1 MSGAPGPQALPHQ
14 KKGNRMTVVHRTCPR
29 TGHPARPE
37 RLALLAPLALAAALA
52 APSAGAATWVYVSN
66 ADSQDV
72 SVFELDR
79 SAGALKPVDTTAL
92 GGMAMPMAVSPDK
105 KVLYVAL
112 RSQPFRVVSLAIDPA
127 SGKLR
132 KLGEAPLADS
142 MANIDTDATGRW
154 LFAASYPGHK
164 ITVNSIGKDGAV
176 GAVQQLIP
184 TAPNA
189 HAIHA
194 DAANRHVLA
203 TSLGGDNLSA
213 WRFDAETGKLTANEP
228 ALTTVTPEKSGP
240 RHFVWDKAQRSL
252 YLLNELDA
260 SVHVMA
266 YDKERGT
273 LRSVQRTTTLPAGFA
288 GKPWAADL
296 HLSPDGR
303 TLYASERTSS
313 TLSSFRVDAATGQL
327 QPLGQ
332 VPTEKNPRGFA
343 VDSSGRFLIAA
354 GQDSHHVALHPIDP
368 ATGIPGAA
376 TRLPAGK
383 NPNWVEIVD
392 LP

>member
-1 MSGAPGPQALPHQ
+1 MSA
-14 KKGNRMTVVHRTCPR
+14 
-29 TGHPARPE
+29 PARTVCRPA
-37 RLALLAPLALAAALA
+37 RRFARLALAAVAALVSPGA
-52 APSAGAATWVYVSN
+52 WAATWVYVSN

-79 SAGALKPVDTTAL
+79 GGAALKPVDTVPV
-92 GGMAMPMAVSPDK
+92 GGMAMPLAVSPDK

-142 MANIDTDATGRW
+142 MANIATDATGRW

-189 HAIHA
+189 HAIRA
-194 DAANRHVLA
+194 DAANRHVFA
-203 TSLGGDNLSA
+203 TSLGGDNLSS
-213 WRFDAETGKLTANEP
+213 WRFDADSGRLTANDP
-228 ALTTVTPEKSGP
+228 ALIPVTPEKSGP
-240 RHFVWDKAQRSL
+240 RHFVWDQGERHMYVL
-252 YLLNELDA
+252 GELDA
-260 SVHVMA
+260 AVHVMA
-266 YDKERGT
+266 YDKDRGT
-273 LRSVQRTTTLPAGFA
+273 LRALQRATALPAGFT
-288 GKPWAADL
+288 GKPWAADI
-296 HLSPDGR
+296 HLAPDGR

-332 VPTEKNPRGFA
+332 VPTEKSPRGFA
-343 VDSSGRFLIAA
+343 VDASGRFLIAA
-354 GQDSHHVALHPIDP
+354 GQESHHVALHPIDP
-368 ATGIPGAA
+368 ATGVPGAPTA
-376 TRLPAGK
+376 RVPAGK
-383 NPNWVEIVD
+383 NPNWVAIVD
-392 LP
+392 VP

>member
-1 MSGAPGPQALPHQ
+1 M
-14 KKGNRMTVVHRTCPR
+14 
-29 TGHPARPE
+29 
-37 RLALLAPLALAAALA
+37 
-52 APSAGAATWVYVSN
+52 
-66 ADSQDV
+66 
-72 SVFELDR
+72 
-79 SAGALKPVDTTAL
+79 
-92 GGMAMPMAVSPDK
+92 
-105 KVLYVAL
+105 
-112 RSQPFRVVSLAIDPA
+112 
-127 SGKLR
+127 
-132 KLGEAPLADS
+132 
-142 MANIDTDATGRW
+142 
-154 LFAASYPGHK
+154 
-164 ITVNSIGKDGAV
+164 
-176 GAVQQLIP
+176 
-184 TAPNA
+184 
-189 HAIHA
+189 
-194 DAANRHVLA
+194 LA

-213 WRFDAETGKLTANEP
+213 WRFDAETGKLTAHEP

-273 LRSVQRTTTLPAGFA
+273 LRAVQRTTTLPAGFT
-288 GKPWAADL
+288 GKPWAADI

-332 VPTEKNPRGFA
+332 VPTEKSPRGFA

-354 GQDSHHVALHPIDP
+354 GQESHHLALHPIDP
-368 ATGIPGAA
+368 ATGILGTP
-376 TRLPAGK
+376 TRVPVGK

>member
-1 MSGAPGPQALPHQ
+1 
-14 KKGNRMTVVHRTCPR
+14 MTRVIRWRGLV
-29 TGHPARPE
+29 
-37 RLALLAPLALAAALA
+37 LPLAASALWLGAWSAAT
-52 APSAGAATWVYVSN
+52 AATWVYVSN
-66 ADSQDV
+66 ADSQDL
-72 SVFELDR
+72 SVLELDR
-79 SAGALKPVDTTAL
+79 SAGTLKPVETVPLA
-92 GGMAMPMAVSPDK
+92 GMAMPMAVSPDK
-105 KVLYVAL
+105 RVLYVAL

-194 DAANRHVLA
+194 DAANRHVFA

-213 WRFDAETGKLTANEP
+213 WRFDAETGRLTAHEP
-228 ALTTVTPEKSGP
+228 ALTTVAPEKSGP
-240 RHFVWDKAQRSL
+240 RHFVWDRAQRHM
-252 YLLNELDA
+252 YVLNELDA
-260 SVHVMA
+260 AVHVMA
-266 YDKERGT
+266 YDAARGT
-273 LRSVQRTTTLPAGFA
+273 LRSVQRTTALPAGFA

-313 TLSSFRVDAATGQL
+313 TISSFRVDASTGQL

-332 VPTEKNPRGFA
+332 VPTEKSPRGFA

-354 GQDSHHVALHPIDP
+354 GQESHSLSLHPIDA
-368 ATGIPGAA
+368 ATGIPGAP
-376 TRLPAGK
+376 TRVPAGK

-392 LP
+392 FP